1 MKEIWD
7 IRLPQLLA
15 LPILFVALFFTSL
28 KSIAQECPS
37 LLNPTDGAISVP
49 VNSPITWESV
59 TGVPGYIISLGTTA
73 GGNDIVNER
82 NVGTS
87 TSFSPPTG
95 LPENTEIF
103 VTITL
108 FFFNQPNIV
117 CDTQS
122 FTTAA
127 LTEVPDCVPST
138 LPSNNANNINTSTN
152 ISWSAA
158 SGASGYILSIGTTL
172 NGSEILNNLD
182 IGNNLSYNP
191 PTDLPSEANIFV
203 NIIPYNRIGMA
214 MGCSTVSFITA
225 AAAVLPACTSMISP
239 IDGETNVPLSPTL
252 QWNAVVNA
260 TGYRVSIGST
270 PFDTNIL
277 DNAILFN
284 TSTVVVDFEPNRTFF
299 ITIVPFNEAGE
310 ALGCTQETFS
320 TLLGCGP
327 YFDPLSGE
335 LTIVNPELTLPD
347 LIYICDGNIS
357 NRIMATDK
365 ADGYRWY
372 KLDDTGNETLL
383 SNMAEV
389 ILEEE
394 GEYLYEAYINI
405 EDSGQIVECTS
416 SKTFTVNISQAPIIE
431 DVEVQIKANSLDYSI
446 ITSTNGNY
454 EFALDNENGP
464 YQDSNRFSNI
474 SLENHTVYVRDKDG
488 CGIAQWLVEQD
499 LTVNGFPKFF
509 TPNGDGVND
518 FWRFIPPMETGE
530 SNISVIFIYD
540 RFGSLLAQLSPD
552 TKGWNGIFNGRPLP
566 ESDYWF
572 KAVTISNKEVKGHF
586 SLKR

>member
-49 VNSPITWESV
+49 VNSPIIWESV

-127 LTEVPDCVPST
+127 LTEVPDCVTST

-203 NIIPYNRIGMA
+203 NIIPYNSIGMA
-214 MGCSTVSFITA
+214 TGCNTIIFRTA
-225 AAAVLPACTSMISP
+225 EAAILPQCTSMITP
-239 IDGETNVPLSPTL
+239 FDGETNVPLSPTL

-518 FWRFIPPMETGE
+518 FWRFIPPIETGE

>member
-108 FFFNQPNIV
+108 FFFNQPNII

-127 LTEVPDCVPST
+127 LTEVPDCVTST
-138 LPSNNANNINTSTN
+138 LPSNNSNNINTSTN

-327 YFDPLSGE
+327 YYDPISGD
-335 LTIVNPELTLPD
+335 LAVLNPELSLPD
-347 LIYICDGNIS
+347 SISICEGNSS
-357 NRIMATDK
+357 NRIAATDE

-372 KLDDTGNETLL
+372 KLDDKGNETLL
-383 SNMAEV
+383 ATTEEV
-389 ILEEE
+389 VIDEE

-405 EDSGQIVECTS
+405 EDSGLIVECAS
-416 SKTFTVNISQAPIIE
+416 SKTFNVVISQAPKIE
-431 DVEVQIKANSLDYSI
+431 NVEVQIKANSLDYTI
-446 ITSTNGNY
+446 RTTTNGNY
-454 EFALDNENGP
+454 EYALDDEDGP
-464 YQDSNRFSNI
+464 YQDSNRFANI
-474 SLENHTVYVRDKDG
+474 SLENHTVYVRDKGG
-488 CGIAQWLVEQD
+488 CGISTYLVQQD

-518 FWRFIPPMETGE
+518 FWRFIPPIETGE

>member
-203 NIIPYNRIGMA
+203 NIIPYNSIGMA
-214 MGCSTVSFITA
+214 TGCNTIIFTTA
-225 AAAVLPACTSMISP
+225 EAAILPQCTSMITP
-239 IDGETNVPLSPTL
+239 FDGETNVPLSPTL

>member
-37 LLNPTDGAISVP
+37 LLDPTDGAISVP

-203 NIIPYNRIGMA
+203 NIIPYNSIGMA
-214 MGCSTVSFITA
+214 TGCNTIIFTTA
-225 AAAVLPACTSMISP
+225 EAAILPQCTSMITP
-239 IDGETNVPLSPTL
+239 FDGETNVPLSPTL

>member
-15 LPILFVALFFTSL
+15 LPILFVALFFTCL

-518 FWRFIPPMETGE
+518 FWRFIPPIETGE

>member
-15 LPILFVALFFTSL
+15 LPILFVALFFTCL

-117 CDTQS
+117 CDIQS

-152 ISWSAA
+152 ISWSPA
-158 SGASGYILSIGTTL
+158 SGAFGYILSIGTTL

-182 IGNNLSYNP
+182 MGNNLSYNP

-203 NIIPYNRIGMA
+203 NIIPYNSIGMA
-214 MGCSTVSFITA
+214 TGCNTIFFTTA
-225 AAAVLPACTSMISP
+225 EAAILPQCTSMITP
-239 IDGETNVPLSPTL
+239 FDGETNVPLDKFL
-252 QWNAVVNA
+252 EWNPVPNA
-260 TGYRVSIGST
+260 TGYRVSIGTS
-270 PFDTNIL
+270 PFETNIL
-277 DNAILFN
+277 ENAILFKN
-284 TSTVVVDFEPNRTFF
+284 STVIIDLEPNRTFF
-299 ITIVPFNEAGE
+299 ISIIPFNDAGE
-310 ALGCTQETFS
+310 AIGCSQETFS
-320 TLLGCGP
+320 TILGCGP
-327 YFDPLSGE
+327 YFDPISG
-335 LTIVNPELTLPD
+335 D
-347 LIYICDGNIS
+347 LIVLNPQLTFPDTISICDGNEL
-357 NRIMATDK
+357 NRITATDE

-372 KLDDTGNETLL
+372 QLDERGNESLL
-383 SNMAEV
+383 SSSSEV
-389 ILEEE
+389 FIDTE
-394 GEYLYEAYINI
+394 GKYIYEAYVVL
-405 EDSGQIVECTS
+405 EDSGSTFECSS
-416 SKTFTVNISQAPIIE
+416 SKMFEVTISEAPKIE
-431 DVEVQIKANSLDYSI
+431 DVSVDIGANSLNYI
-446 ITSTNGNY
+446 INTTTPGNY

-464 YQDSNRFSNI
+464 YQDSNRFNNI
-474 SLENHTVYVRDKDG
+474 SLQNHTVYVRDKEG
-488 CGIAQWLVEQD
+488 CGTVEWLVEQD

-518 FWRFIPPMETGE
+518 FWGFIPPIETGE
-530 SNISVIFIYD
+530 SNISVIYIYD

-572 KAVTISNKEVKGHF
+572 KALTISNKEVKGHF

>member
-1 MKEIWD
+1 
-7 IRLPQLLA
+7 
-15 LPILFVALFFTSL
+15 
-28 KSIAQECPS
+28 
-37 LLNPTDGAISVP
+37 
-49 VNSPITWESV
+49 
-59 TGVPGYIISLGTTA
+59 
-73 GGNDIVNER
+73 
-82 NVGTS
+82 
-87 TSFSPPTG
+87 
-95 LPENTEIF
+95 
-103 VTITL
+103 
-108 FFFNQPNIV
+108 
-117 CDTQS
+117 
-122 FTTAA
+122 AA

-138 LPSNNANNINTSTN
+138 VPSNNANNINTSTN

-172 NGSEILNNLD
+172 NGSEILNNVD
-182 IGNNLSYNP
+182 IGNNLSYDP
-191 PTDLPSEANIFV
+191 PTDLPAETAIYI

-214 MGCSTVSFITA
+214 MGCSTISFTTA

-252 QWNAVVNA
+252 QWNAVENA
-260 TGYRVSIGST
+260 TGYRVSIGTT

-310 ALGCTQETFS
+310 AMGCTQETFS

-327 YFDPLSGE
+327 YFDPISG
-335 LTIVNPELTLPD
+335 D
-347 LIYICDGNIS
+347 LIVLNPQLTFPDTISICDGNELNKIT
-357 NRIMATDK
+357 ATDE

-372 KLDDTGNETLL
+372 QLDERGNESLL
-383 SNMAEV
+383 SSTSEVFIDTKGKYIYEAYV
-389 ILEEE
+389 ILE
-394 GEYLYEAYINI
+394 
-405 EDSGQIVECTS
+405 DSGNTFECSS
-416 SKTFTVNISQAPIIE
+416 SKTFEVTISKAPVIE
-431 DVEVQIKANSLDYSI
+431 DVSVDIGANSLNYI
-446 ITSTNGNY
+446 INTTTPGNY

-464 YQDSNRFSNI
+464 YQDSNRFNNI
-474 SLENHTVYVRDKDG
+474 SIENHTVYVRDKDG
-488 CGIAQWLVEQD
+488 CGTVEWLVEQD

-518 FWRFIPPMETGE
+518 LWRFIPPIQTGE

-552 TKGWNGIFNGRPLP
+552 TKGWNGMVNGRPLP
-566 ESDYWF
+566 ESNYWF
-572 KAVTISNKEVKGHF
+572 KALTISNKEVKGHF